1 MTRHYPIDKL
11 AFLALVASGLD
22 VLVAMRS
29 VMLAC
34 APFADAHAGF
44 DGDVL
49 EMAVSYYRAHRVKG
63 GIRSGKT
70 DLRSAV
76 WGKVEIKSACGELP
90 TGNYDTVLY
99 APIVDYTK
107 PLTEQ
112 VFVFTRDEWDAFLS
126 GYTGRGSFLRIDSAR
141 GKAHIQ
147 SFYGSETV
155 RPKASKPIRAYIDAV
170 CSGQPTLGDF

>member
-1 MTRHYPIDKL
+1 MMRHYNFNHANVL
-11 AFLALVASGLD
+11 TRVALGEDILSAIHAE
-22 VLVAMRS
+22 VLES
-29 VMLAC
+29 C
-34 APFADAHAGF
+34 PFAEAHAGL

-49 EMAVSYYRAHRVKG
+49 ELAVSYYRCLHFKR
-63 GIRSGKT
+63 GIRTGKT
-70 DLRSAV
+70 DMRSAV

-90 TGNYDTVLY
+90 TGNFDTVLY
-99 APIVDYTK
+99 APIVDYTR
-107 PLTEQ
+107 PLAEQ
-112 VFVFTRDEWDAFLS
+112 VYVFTHDEWDAFLS
-126 GYTGRGSFLRIDSAR
+126 GYTGRGSFLRVDSAR